1 MPDMLDWLR
10 YRFHLFRLHREKRR
24 IQAHLP
30 KSDRSSR
37 LSDPTNQFFLAM
49 IASLLAWVIP
59 ATWWLETL
67 ILNIVVI
74 IFGNICL
81 RTSTLLK
88 QQHFIIR
95 GSVWIVCAVG
105 VTAFGYPS
113 VIDRYTEA
121 HPKKQVAAVPD
132 FLPTPLSLKD
142 LFETDF
148 SPGTGIGMGLYSE
161 PIFGRPS
168 GENIPVKMRIVT
180 DFDAHSKFLAFYLA
194 PNAHNYDLAIALA
207 IQYKELMDHMEN
219 VVTPTLRHA
228 GDSAEGVGKN
238 LPFVGQ
244 IYLYTEADMTLQ
256 EKAALER
263 FYNGRGLSV
272 QFRGS
277 DYQITH
283 SNQHRPRPAMMQLP
297 SILFHQ
303 PK

>member
-1 MPDMLDWLR
+1 
-10 YRFHLFRLHREKRR
+10 
-24 IQAHLP
+24 
-30 KSDRSSR
+30 
-37 LSDPTNQFFLAM
+37 
-49 IASLLAWVIP
+49 
-59 ATWWLETL
+59 
-67 ILNIVVI
+67 
-74 IFGNICL
+74 
-81 RTSTLLK
+81 
-88 QQHFIIR
+88 
-95 GSVWIVCAVG
+95 
-105 VTAFGYPS
+105 
-113 VIDRYTEA
+113 
-121 HPKKQVAAVPD
+121 
-132 FLPTPLSLKD
+132 
-142 LFETDF
+142 
-148 SPGTGIGMGLYSE
+148 
-161 PIFGRPS
+161 
-168 GENIPVKMRIVT
+168 
-180 DFDAHSKFLAFYLA
+180 
-194 PNAHNYDLAIALA
+194 
-207 IQYKELMDHMEN
+207 MDHMEN